1 VVVVADT
8 SSVSNLI
15 VVQKLDLLHSLFG
28 DVFIPERV
36 FVEIEQ
42 LANFGI
48 DMSVFV
54 NADWIKTKSLEDFS
68 VYDQLTETLDRGE
81 SEAIALSLTYANSL
95 LLIDERKG
103 RAIAESYNIRCIGLV
118 GILILAKEKG
128 FIGAVKPL
136 LDRLIEEAN
145 FFISAKVYQSA
156 LSAANEVIK

>member
-1 VVVVADT
+1 MVVVADT

-81 SEAIALSLTYANSL
+81 SEAIALSLTYTNSL

-136 LDRLIEEAN
+136 LDQLIEEAS

>member
-1 VVVVADT
+1 
-8 SSVSNLI
+8 
-15 VVQKLDLLHSLFG
+15 
-28 DVFIPERV
+28 
-36 FVEIEQ
+36 
-42 LANFGI
+42 
-48 DMSVFV
+48 MSVFV

-81 SEAIALSLTYANSL
+81 YEAIALSLTYTNSL

>member
-1 VVVVADT
+1 M
-8 SSVSNLI
+8 SNLI

-81 SEAIALSLTYANSL
+81 SEAIALSLTYTNSL

-136 LDRLIEEAN
+136 LDQLIEEAS

>member
-1 VVVVADT
+1 M
-8 SSVSNLI
+8 SNLI
-15 VVQKLDLLHSLFG
+15 VIQKLDLLRSLFG

-48 DMSVFV
+48 DMSAFV
-54 NADWIKTKSLEDFS
+54 NADWIKTKSLEDLS
-68 VYDQLTETLDRGE
+68 VYDRLTETLDRGE
-81 SEAIALSLTYANSL
+81 SEAIALSLTYTNSL

-136 LDRLIEEAN
+136 LDQLIEEAN

>member
-1 VVVVADT
+1 MVVVADT

-81 SEAIALSLTYANSL
+81 YEAIALSLTYTNSL

>member
-81 SEAIALSLTYANSL
+81 SEAIALSLTYTNSL